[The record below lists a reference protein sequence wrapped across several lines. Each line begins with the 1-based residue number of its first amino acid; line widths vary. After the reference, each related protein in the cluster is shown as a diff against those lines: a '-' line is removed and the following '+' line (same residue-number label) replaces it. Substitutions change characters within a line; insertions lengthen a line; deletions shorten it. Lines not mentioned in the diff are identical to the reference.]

1 MLIIVDF
8 MLDLFNRLMIVED
21 IDSVFPF
28 FDLFKLIDNNN
39 IV

>member
-1 MLIIVDF
+1 

-21 IDSVFPF
+21 IDSVFLF

>member
-1 MLIIVDF
+1 

-21 IDSVFPF
+21 IDSVFFF

>member
-21 IDSVFPF
+21 IDSVFPC

>member
-1 MLIIVDF
+1 

-21 IDSVFPF
+21 IDSVSLF
-28 FDLFKLIDNNN
+28 FDLFKLIDNN